1 MKKAVLAAL
10 AASWLANAVHAP
22 SAEAASADAED
33 AAAQP
38 DPAAHA
44 WAEKNLRGWPVEARA
59 LAAVLVTRYGEPDE
73 RSSDRIAWYG
83 KGPWK
88 RTVLHRQG
96 IPHDFPGKHQDF
108 LEQTIDYRFPIDRLD
123 ELADYNGS
131 IVAHRTA
138 GELTVRCESEEAN
151 FLAVNLAHELAQGTM
166 NIEQV
171 KGRHAQV
178 MRGVQLGTRDREV
191 RGLKFTVAQGGSADP
206 GEISPL
212 MRHLEY
218 TEIPEE
224 VPTVPEGPGADG
236 APEQPGTGVEPGS
249 R

>member
-1 MKKAVLAAL
+1 MKVAVLAAL
-10 AASWLANAVHAP
+10 AAPWMALAAHAQSAESTASRTPANATAV
-22 SAEAASADAED
+22 
-33 AAAQP
+33 QP
-38 DPAAHA
+38 DSAAHA
-44 WAEKNLRGWPVEARA
+44 WAEKNLRDWPVEARA
-59 LAAVLVTRYGEPDE
+59 LAAILITRYGEPEE
-73 RSSDRIAWYG
+73 RSPQRLVWYG

-96 IPHDFPGKHQDF
+96 IPHNFPGRHQDF
-108 LEQTIDYRFPIDRLD
+108 LEQTIDYRFPVDRLD

-131 IVAHRTA
+131 IVVHRTA
-138 GELTVRCESEEAN
+138 GEMTVRCESEEAN
-151 FLAVNLAHELAQGTM
+151 FLAMNLAHELAAGTM

-191 RGLKFTVAQGGSADP
+191 RELKFTVAQGRTADP

-212 MRHLEY
+212 MQHLEY

-224 VPTVPEGPGADG
+224 VPSVPDGPPAR
-236 APEQPGTGVEPGS
+236 AGTGVEPEAP
-249 R
+249 